1 MFKLVLEKS
10 EEPEIKWPTSTGSS
24 KKQNSSR
31 KTSISVLLTMPMPL
45 TVLIRDI
52 FINKMVIV
60 LQYKKFSSRII
71 YFSLPFIKLYL
82 KKVDNDDEHSKVS
95 II

>member
-1 MFKLVLEKS
+1 
-10 EEPEIKWPTSTGSS
+10 
-24 KKQNSSR
+24 
-31 KTSISVLLTMPMPL
+31 
-45 TVLIRDI
+45 
-52 FINKMVIV
+52 MVIV